1 MTHKFFNHTMTLFL
15 LILYPYIIWGQS
27 ERETRQPPQKIMDAV
42 GVKPGMIIGEPGAGN
57 GYFTFP
63 LAERTG
69 NTGKVY
75 ANEISQRFLDEIQS
89 RAQREKINNIVTVLG
104 DTEDPLFPQKNLDMI
119 IMVLVLH
126 HLEKPLEFME
136 NLKKYMNADTQ
147 LVIIERNTQNDRA
160 HYPAFMSKKQ
170 ILNTM
175 EKTNYELERTETFL
189 SDDTIYIYKLKE

>member
-1 MTHKFFNHTMTLFL
+1 
-15 LILYPYIIWGQS
+15 
-27 ERETRQPPQKIMDAV
+27 MDAV
-42 GVKPGMIIGEPGAGN
+42 GVEPGMIIGEAGAGN

-89 RAQREKINNIVTVLG
+89 RAQREQINNIVTVLG
-104 DTEDPLFPQKNLDMI
+104 DTEDPLFPQNNLDMI

-136 NLKKYMNADTQ
+136 NLKKYMNADTR
-147 LVIIERNTQNDRA
+147 LVIIEKNTQNDRA